1 MDSVDTLVM
10 GRKTFEFVV
19 YANEWP
25 YGEKKVIV
33 LSSRPVQI
41 PSNLAETVESQA
53 CSPVELVKKL
63 AERGAK
69 HLYIDGGR
77 TVQGF
82 LNAGLIQQI
91 VITRIPV
98 LIGQGIPLFGA
109 LRKDVKLQHIE
120 TKSFDN
126 GFVQSKYEVH

>member
-19 YANEWP
+19 SANKWP
-25 YGEKKVIV
+25 YGKKKVIV

-41 PSNLAETVESQA
+41 PNNLAETVESQA
-53 CSPVELVKKL
+53 CSPVELVIKL
-63 AERGAK
+63 TERGAK

-77 TVQGF
+77 TIQGF
-82 LNAGLIQQI
+82 LSAGLIQQI
-91 VITRIPV
+91 IITRIPV

-109 LRKDVKLQHIE
+109 LRKDIKFQHIE